1 MDPKRRRD
9 LIKRLRGPGRRA
21 DSPLK
26 TGDLQ
31 SDFRPGG
38 AAGQQ
43 GGAAGSRAAS
53 QKSYLPRTASEP
65 AAGSLFHPPWQPPAR
80 KQDAEMVPICKAK
93 IRLN

>member
-38 AAGQQ
+38 AAGTAGRGCGLSRCISEVLSAQDSI
-43 GGAAGSRAAS
+43 GAGSWFPVS
-53 QKSYLPRTASEP
+53 P
-65 AAGSLFHPPWQPPAR
+65 SLATSG
-80 KQDAEMVPICKAK
+80 EETGC
-93 IRLN
+93 